1 MIGEDNVSKEAA
13 GLIVDEE
20 IEDSGKTSLC
30 NEIEGG
36 TERDEGEGVKAEAE
50 DSEMWG
56 KTDSSKI
63 T

>member
-1 MIGEDNVSKEAA
+1 MIGEDNASKKTA

-20 IEDSGKTSLC
+20 VEYSGKTVLC

-36 TERDEGEGVKAEAE
+36 TRGDEGEGVEAEAE
-50 DSEMWG
+50 GSEMYG
-56 KTDSSKI
+56 NIDSSKI

>member
-1 MIGEDNVSKEAA
+1 MIGEDNVSKEEA

-36 TERDEGEGVKAEAE
+36 TGRDEGEGVEAEAE
-50 DSEMWG
+50 DSEM
-56 KTDSSKI
+56 
-63 T
+63 